1 VKYCP
6 RCATELTTR
15 FEGGRDR
22 IACPACSFMFFGDFS
37 IGCGGVVIRDN
48 KALLIRRGH
57 EPGRGWW
64 QIPGGYVEHDEVV
77 THAVE
82 REVLEEAG
90 VTATVVDVLGLRH
103 SVGGTGSIGGPSSNV
118 YVIFR
123 LQPVSGE
130 PACDGNEVTGAG
142 YFSLDEIDKME
153 RVQGL
158 SKFAI
163 GKALAERT
171 GFTPA
176 QAGTDPNRP
185 GWVLFGL
192 HTEG

>member
-6 RCATELTTR
+6 RCASELGTR

-22 IACPACSFMFFGDFS
+22 IACPSCSFMFFGDFS
-37 IGCGGVVIRDN
+37 IGCGGVVLRDG

-64 QIPGGYVEHDEVV
+64 QIPGGYVEHDEVI
-77 THAVE
+77 TDAVA

-90 VTATVVDVLGLRH
+90 VQARVVDILGIRH
-103 SVGGTGSIGGPSSNV
+103 SVGGAGSIGGPSSNV
-118 YVIFR
+118 YVMFR
-123 LQPVSGE
+123 LEPIAGE
-130 PACDGNEVTGAG
+130 PTCDGNEVTGAG
-142 YFSLDEIDKME
+142 YFSMEEIAAMD
-153 RVQGL
+153 RVQSL

-163 GKALAERT
+163 DRALTGAP

-176 QAGTDPNRP
+176 QAGSDPNRP

-192 HTEG
+192 PVSV

>member
-1 VKYCP
+1 MKFCP
-6 RCATELTTR
+6 RCAAELILKM
-15 FEGGRDR
+15 EGGRDR
-22 IACPACSFMFFGDFS
+22 PACPSCSFISFGDFS
-37 IGCGGVVIRDN
+37 IGCGGVVIRDG

-77 THAVE
+77 TDAVE

-90 VTATVVDVLGLRH
+90 VTARVVDVLGLRH
-103 SVGGTGSIGGPSSNV
+103 SVGGKGSIGGPSSNV
-118 YVIFR
+118 YIMFR
-123 LQPVSGE
+123 LEPISGE
-130 PACDGNEVTGAG
+130 PHGDGDEITGAD
-142 YFSLDEIDKME
+142 YFSLDEIAAND

-163 GKALAERT
+163 NKALSGLP
-171 GFTPA
+171 GFEPA
-176 QAGTDPNRP
+176 QTGTDPTRP

-192 HTEG
+192 KV

>member
-1 VKYCP
+1 
-6 RCATELTTR
+6 
-15 FEGGRDR
+15 
-22 IACPACSFMFFGDFS
+22 MFFGDFS
-37 IGCGGVVIRDN
+37 IGCGGVVIRDG

-64 QIPGGYVEHDEVV
+64 QIPGGYVEHDEVI
-77 THAVE
+77 TDAVE
-82 REVLEEAG
+82 REVREEAG
-90 VTATVVDVLGLRH
+90 VQARVVDVLGLRH
-103 SVGGTGSIGGPSSNV
+103 SVGGAGSIGGPSSNV
-118 YVIFR
+118 YVMFR
-123 LQPVSGE
+123 LEPVAGE
-130 PACDGNEVTGAG
+130 PACDGDEITGAG
-142 YFSLDEIDKME
+142 YFSMEEIAGME

-163 GKALAERT
+163 SRALAGVP

-192 HTEG
+192 SA

>member
-6 RCATELTTR
+6 QCASELGTR

-22 IACPACSFMFFGDFS
+22 VACPSCSYLFFGDFS
-37 IGCGGVVIRDN
+37 IGCGGVVIRDG

-64 QIPGGYVEHDEVV
+64 QIPGGYVEHDEVI
-77 THAVE
+77 TDAVE

-90 VTATVVDVLGLRH
+90 VRARVVEVLGLRH
-103 SVGGTGSIGGPSSNV
+103 SVGGPGSIGGPSSNV
-118 YVIFR
+118 YVMFQ
-123 LQPVSGE
+123 LEPLEGE
-130 PACDGNEVTGAG
+130 PAGDGDEITGAG
-142 YFSLDEIDKME
+142 YFSMEEIAGMD
-153 RVQGL
+153 RVQSL

-163 GKALAERT
+163 GRALGGAP
-171 GFTPA
+171 GFVPA
-176 QAGTDPNRP
+176 QAGSDPNRP

-192 HTEG
+192 PG

>member
-1 VKYCP
+1 MKYCP
-6 RCATELTTR
+6 RCATELGTK

-22 IACPACSFMFFGDFS
+22 IACPSCNYMFFGDFS
-37 IGCGGVVIRDN
+37 IGCGGVVIRDG

-77 THAVE
+77 TDAVE

-90 VTATVVDVLGLRH
+90 VTAKVVDVLGLRH
-103 SVGGTGSIGGPSSNV
+103 SVGGPGSIGGPSSNV
-118 YVIFR
+118 YIMFR
-123 LQPVSGE
+123 LEPIAGE
-130 PACDGNEVTGAG
+130 PACDGNEITGAG
-142 YFSLDEIDKME
+142 YFSPEEIEAMD

-163 GKALAERT
+163 ARATSGLP
-171 GFTPA
+171 GFAPA
-176 QAGTDPNRP
+176 QAGSDPNRP
-185 GWVLFGL
+185 GWILFGL
-192 HTEG
+192 KL

>member
-6 RCATELTTR
+6 SCSAELGTR
-15 FEGGRDR
+15 FEGGGDR
-22 IACPACSFMFFGDFS
+22 VACSSCNYMFFGDFS
-37 IGCGGVVIRDN
+37 IGCGGVVIRDG

-64 QIPGGYVEHDEVV
+64 QIPGGYVEHDEVI
-77 THAVE
+77 TDAVE
-82 REVLEEAG
+82 REVREEAG
-90 VTATVVDVLGLRH
+90 VQARVIDVLGLRH

-118 YVIFR
+118 YVMFR
-123 LQPVSGE
+123 LEPFAGE
-130 PACDGNEVTGAG
+130 PACDGDEITGAG
-142 YFSLDEIDKME
+142 YFSMEEIAAME

-163 GKALAERT
+163 GRALAGVP
-171 GFTPA
+171 GFSPA
-176 QAGTDPNRP
+176 QAGADPNRP

-192 HTEG
+192 PG

>member
-1 VKYCP
+1 VKFCP
-6 RCATELTTR
+6 KCAAELATR

-22 IACPACSFMFFGDFS
+22 IACGSCNYMFFGDFS
-37 IGCGGVVIRDN
+37 IGCGGVVIRDG

-77 THAVE
+77 TDAVE

-90 VTATVVDVLGLRH
+90 VRAKVVDVLGVRH
-103 SVGGTGSIGGPSSNV
+103 SVGGPGSIGGPSSNV
-118 YVIFR
+118 YIMFR
-123 LQPVSGE
+123 LEPVAGE
-130 PACDGNEVTGAG
+130 PQCDGNEVTGAG
-142 YFSLDEIDKME
+142 YFSLEEIDAMD

-158 SKFAI
+158 SKFGIAR
-163 GKALAERT
+163 ALSGQP
-171 GFTPA
+171 GFAPA
-176 QAGTDPNRP
+176 QAGADVNRP

-192 HTEG
+192 NV